1 MQALMSPKSAWKCE
15 FLLMNKKELQK
26 ILSAETIFDNG
37 AEPKNGYNTV
47 CACDMM
53 SELLAVMNQTNNQN
67 RGIILLTGLANP
79 QVIRTSE
86 LVDIRMIVFLRD
98 KKPAPETVELAKKC
112 GITVMRT
119 PYTMYKSCG
128 ILYEKSLKDV
138 QLETDFD

>member
-1 MQALMSPKSAWKCE
+1 MTKT
-15 FLLMNKKELQK
+15 ELQK

-37 AEPKNGYNTV
+37 AEPQNGYNTV

-53 SELLAVMNQTNNQN
+53 SELLAVMNRTNHHN
-67 RGIILLTGLANP
+67 RGIILLTGLVNP

-86 LVDIRMIVFLRD
+86 LVDVRLIVFLRD
-98 KKPAPETVELAKKC
+98 KNPAPETVELAKSC

-128 ILYEKSLKDV
+128 MLYEMKLNDV
-138 QLETDFD
+138 QWETLSD